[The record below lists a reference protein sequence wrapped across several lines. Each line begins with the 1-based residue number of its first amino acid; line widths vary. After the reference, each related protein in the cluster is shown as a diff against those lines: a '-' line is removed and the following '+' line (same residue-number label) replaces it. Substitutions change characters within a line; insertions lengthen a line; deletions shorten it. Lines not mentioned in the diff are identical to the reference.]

1 MALDSGSI
9 VQHPNIWFEDG
20 NVVLVAKRV
29 QDSASTAPANGEMLQ
44 DCPVI
49 RLADDN
55 PDEVAAFYKEHLQ
68 VPLTTIAAAL
78 RVGTKYAFDAIREE
92 ALRRISVCYP
102 KDLAYLHVCKPD
114 DEDTACSASWG
125 NTDCIAIFHLARQL
139 GLDDIIPAALY
150 NRSRGGGL
158 HILSLSELK
167 DCMQAREDLLLDN
180 LRFYNNILNTDPSP
194 TMLGHR
200 DRLTYVKPVSRIF
213 KKTIARNA
221 KLSGRSY
228 ERVTALCFQAETATT
243 TQCLINPWYQN
254 AQDCVVLLNR
264 ALSARSLLIES
275 KLTDRSQSPE
285 TEEDIAPGDKE
296 WTTVRHTVKKE
307 QWKMTCGEAGVST
320 TMTARISVQKTSKQK
335 EKHCCTTRIKTER
348 YEQVLAERQLWGQR
362 EERDVGNG

>member
-20 NVVLVAKRV
+20 NVVLVAKSTGFRV
-29 QDSASTAPANGEMLQ
+29 HRGVLARHSDVFRDMFLVPQPANGEMLQ

-55 PDEVAAFYKEHLQ
+55 PDEVAAVLNILYDQRGYWYHLQ

-150 NRSRGGGL
+150 
-158 HILSLSELK
+158 K
-167 DCMQAREDLLLDN
+167 CA
-180 LRFYNNILNTDPSP
+180 
-194 TMLGHR
+194 
-200 DRLTYVKPVSRIF
+200 
-213 KKTIARNA
+213 
-221 KLSGRSY
+221 
-228 ERVTALCFQAETATT
+228 
-243 TQCLINPWYQN
+243 
-254 AQDCVVLLNR
+254 
-264 ALSARSLLIES
+264 
-275 KLTDRSQSPE
+275 
-285 TEEDIAPGDKE
+285 
-296 WTTVRHTVKKE
+296 
-307 QWKMTCGEAGVST
+307 
-320 TMTARISVQKTSKQK
+320 
-335 EKHCCTTRIKTER
+335 
-348 YEQVLAERQLWGQR
+348 
-362 EERDVGNG
+362 